1 MQWQK
6 SVIREIKQMTSTL
19 KGAVIG
25 CGFFAQNHLAG
36 WQDIEGAEIVS
47 VCDLNIEKAKAAA
60 EKFGIA
66 HYTSDINELFA
77 TQTLDFVDLPTT
89 METHEA
95 LVRSA
100 VARNIPIIVQKPFAP
115 DLEGCRRMVAMA
127 QAANV
132 PLMVHEDFR
141 FQNVFRAAKKII
153 DRGELGRLT
162 FGRLSWRTAIDVYSN
177 QPYLKK
183 VKRFMIMD
191 VGIHMLDLARFLFG
205 DAQGV
210 FCQTQQIKPGIVG
223 EDAATILLSHDNGA
237 TTVIDF
243 SYASRR
249 EPDPFP
255 QTLVEIEGTAGSLLI
270 GLNQILTVHVNGNTR
285 QEKVEHDPR
294 SWTSEPWTQIQDSVV
309 HTQRHFIE
317 CLRQNREPET
327 SGRDSLLTYGL
338 LEAAYLSA
346 STAQQILPERR

>member
-1 MQWQK
+1 
-6 SVIREIKQMTSTL
+6 MTSKL

-36 WQDIEGAEIVS
+36 WKDIEDVDIVA
-47 VCDLNIEKAKAAA
+47 VCDLDIEKAKAAA

-66 HYTSDINELFA
+66 HYTDDANALLA
-77 TQTLDFVDLPTT
+77 AQTLDFVDLPTT

-95 LVRSA
+95 LVRIA
-100 VARNIPIIVQKPFAP
+100 VSHHIAVIVQKPFAP
-115 DLEGCRRMVAMA
+115 DLAGCRRMVAMA

-153 DRGELGRLT
+153 DSGELGELT

-177 QPYLKK
+177 QPYLIK

-191 VGIHMLDLARFLFG
+191 VGIHLLDLARFLFG
-205 DAQGV
+205 EVQGV
-210 FCQTQQIKPGIVG
+210 FCRTQQIKVGIAG
-223 EDAATILLSHDNGA
+223 EDAATLLLSHENGA
-237 TTVIDF
+237 TTVLDF
-243 SYASRR
+243 SYASQRY
-249 EPDPFP
+249 PDPFP
-255 QTLVEIEGTAGSLLI
+255 QTLVEIEGTAGTLLI
-270 GLNQILTVHVNGNTR
+270 GADQVLTLHTQGESR
-285 QEKVEHDPR
+285 QEKIEHDAR
-294 SWTSEPWTQIQDSVV
+294 SWTSEPWKQIQDSVV

-346 STAQQILPERR
+346 ATAQQVLPERD